1 MTRPRAAHP
10 HRAAPTPGSPA
21 ALPPAQARRLVA
33 LLEGVRASHAAGRH
47 DDTIAPLTEA
57 VALAPAHHDIRLMLA
72 NAYLQTSRLREALQE
87 FNELARRFPTR
98 SDAWNN
104 LAGVLTALG
113 HFPQAAQAVAR
124 SLACDPSNTQAML
137 NLAEISKSLGD
148 WQGARE
154 AYDAAT
160 ALAPDDLK
168 LRMQHGYTLVT
179 CGDWPRGWTLA
190 EARDRVPGMK
200 VHAESIDSPRWDGTT
215 PLAGRTVLV
224 THEQGFGDMLMAIRF
239 ARDLA
244 ARGARVLLRA
254 PRPLVPLLVHAPGV
268 SGCTELHTPLPAH
281 DLHVPVMSLPAV
293 LGLTL
298 DALDGRAYL
307 SAPGVCPAA
316 IAAALPRDGVPTIGL
331 AWAGNPL
338 HINDR
343 RRSIAGTLLAPLLA
357 VPGVRFVSLQKHPAL
372 ADCLP
377 AELRMGVVDGG
388 ALSNDFAES
397 AHLLA
402 RCDLVVSVDSAVA
415 HLAGALG
422 VATLTCLPYV
432 PDYRWLLERGDT
444 PWYASMALLRQR
456 APFDWGPV
464 LADAEA
470 AIRELA
476 ATGAPRAV
484 A

>member
-1 MTRPRAAHP
+1 MSRPRPAP
-10 HRAAPTPGSPA
+10 PRPAAPAPGTPG

-33 LLEGVRASHAAGRH
+33 LLEGVREAHAAKRH
-47 DDTIAPLTEA
+47 AETIAPLREA

-72 NAYLQTSRLREALQE
+72 NAHLQASQLREALQE
-87 FNELARRFPTR
+87 FNEITRRFPAR

-124 SLACDPSNTQAML
+124 SLACDPTNAQAML

-148 WQGARE
+148 WGGARE
-154 AYDAAT
+154 AYEAAT
-160 ALAPDDLK
+160 ALSPDDIK

-179 CGDWPRGWTLA
+179 CGDWPRGWALA

-200 VHAESIDSPRWDGTT
+200 VHAEAIDSPRWDGTA
-215 PLAGRTVLV
+215 PLAGRTILV
-224 THEQGFGDMLMAIRF
+224 THEQGFGDMLMGIRF

-254 PRPLVPLLVHAPGV
+254 PRPLVPLLSHAPGV
-268 SGCTELHTPLPAH
+268 HGCTELHTPLPAH
-281 DLHVPVMSLPAV
+281 DCHVPVLSLPAA

-298 DALDGRAYL
+298 DALDGRPYL
-307 SAPGVCPAA
+307 APPGDCPPA
-316 IAAALPRDGVPTIGL
+316 IAAALPRDGVPTVGL

-343 RRSIAGTLLAPLLA
+343 RRSIAGELLAPLLA
-357 VPGVRFVSLQKHPAL
+357 IPGVRFVSLQKLPAL
-372 ADCLP
+372 VDCLP
-377 AELRMGVVDGG
+377 AELRPGVLDAG

-397 AHLLA
+397 AHLVT
-402 RCDLVVSVDSAVA
+402 RCDLVLSVDSAVA

-422 VATLTCLPYV
+422 VPTLTCLPYV
-432 PDYRWLLERGDT
+432 PDYRWLLDRADT

-470 AIRELA
+470 AVRELA
-476 ATGAPRAV
+476 AAGAARAV